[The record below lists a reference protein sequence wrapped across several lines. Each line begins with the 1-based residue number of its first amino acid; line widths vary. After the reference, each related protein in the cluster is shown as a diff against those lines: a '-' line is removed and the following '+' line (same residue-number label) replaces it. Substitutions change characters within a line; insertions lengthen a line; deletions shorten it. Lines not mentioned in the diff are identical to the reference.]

1 MDRSIRIIVGGFT
14 MLQATKQL
22 SLIDFGNVKL
32 FINGEWTSASN
43 GSTFSVKNPNTGE
56 VVAEVPRGAKEE
68 TKAAIEAANGAL
80 PNWAKLTANDR
91 ADYLLKV
98 RDLMIEHE
106 AELATIMSIEMGKAY
121 TEACGEVKYAASF
134 LTWYAEEGR
143 RVYGE
148 TIPASSP
155 NKRLFVVKQPVGIIA
170 AITPWNF
177 PLAMMTRKLG
187 PALAAGCTG
196 IVKPASQSPLSA
208 LAFAALVKKAGIPK
222 GVVNIVA
229 GATAEIS
236 DEIFENPVVK
246 KISFTG
252 STEVGKKLVEKSA
265 NQLKKLSLELGGH
278 APFIVFEDA
287 DLEKAAEGAVASK
300 FRNAGQT
307 CVCANRIYVHENIKE
322 RFTKLFVEK
331 VLALKVGNS
340 LDQTVQIGPLV
351 SKEGLGKVQEHVEDA
366 ISKGAEVLT
375 GGKVTGDQKGFY
387 YEPTVLGNVTKDMI
401 IMTEETFGPVAPITT
416 FQNDEEVIYEAN
428 NTEYGLAAY
437 LYTSNIQRAVTVS
450 EALNF
455 GVIGLNDAVPGVAQA
470 PFGGMNHSGY
480 GREGGHQG
488 IKDYLEEKYISLE
501 L

>member
-1 MDRSIRIIVGGFT
+1 
-14 MLQATKQL
+14 MLQATKQI
-22 SLIDFGNVKL
+22 SLIDLENVKL
-32 FINGEWTSASN
+32 FINGEWKTASN
-43 GSTFSVKNPNTGE
+43 GSSFSVKNPNTGE

-68 TKAAIEAANGAL
+68 TKAAIEAANAAF
-80 PNWAKLTANDR
+80 PKWAKLTANER
-91 ADYLLKV
+91 ADYILKV
-98 RDLMIEHE
+98 RDLMLEHE
-106 AELATIMSIEMGKAY
+106 DELATIMSLEMGKAY

-143 RVYGE
+143 RIYGE
-148 TIPASSP
+148 TVPASSP
-155 NKRLFVVKQPVGIIA
+155 NKRLFVVKQPVGVIA

-208 LAFAALVKKAGIPK
+208 LAFASLVQKAGIPS

-229 GATAEIS
+229 GATREIS
-236 DEIFENPVVK
+236 DEIFNNPVVK
-246 KISFTG
+246 KVSFTG
-252 STEVGKKLVEKSA
+252 STDVGKKLVEKSA
-265 NQLKKLSLELGGH
+265 AQLKKLSLELGGH

-287 DLEKAAEGAVASK
+287 DLEKAAEGALASK

-307 CVCANRIYVHENIKE
+307 CVCANRIYVHENIKDK
-322 RFTKLFVEK
+322 FTNLFVEK
-331 VLALKVGNS
+331 VQALKLGNS

-351 SKEGLGKVQEHVEDA
+351 SKDGLEKVKEHVEDA
-366 ISKGAEVLT
+366 KSKGAEVLT
-375 GGKVTGDQKGFY
+375 GGKTTGDPNGYY
-387 YEPTVLGNVTKDMI
+387 YEPTVLGNVTKDMM

-416 FQNDEEVIYEAN
+416 FSNDEEVILEAN

-455 GVIGLNDAVPGVAQA
+455 GVIGLNDAVPGVPQA

-488 IKDYLEEKYISLE
+488 IRDYLEEKFISLG